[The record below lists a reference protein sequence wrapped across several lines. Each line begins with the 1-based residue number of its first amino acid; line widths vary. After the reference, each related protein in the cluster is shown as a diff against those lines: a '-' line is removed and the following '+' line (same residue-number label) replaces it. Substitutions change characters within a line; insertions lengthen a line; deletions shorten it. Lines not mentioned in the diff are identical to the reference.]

1 MTKEKRHDIT
11 HLMAAAC
18 RGKGA
23 YLKQFKEGLDIEIE
37 KVKKK
42 GYKGPLRI
50 RHIDGGM
57 FGMHLYIT
65 GK

>member
-18 RGKGA
+18 RGKGT

-50 RHIDGGM
+50 RHIDRGM

>member
-1 MTKEKRHDIT
+1 
-11 HLMAAAC
+11 MAAAC
-18 RGKGA
+18 SGKGT
-23 YLKQFKEGLDIEIE
+23 YLKHFKEGLDIEIE

>member
-1 MTKEKRHDIT
+1 MKEKRHCIT
-11 HLMAAAC
+11 HLMSDAS
-18 RGKGA
+18 RGKGC
-23 YLKQFKEGLDIEIE
+23 YLKHFKEGLDIEIE
-37 KVKKK
+37 RVKKK

-50 RHIDGGM
+50 RHIDGGC